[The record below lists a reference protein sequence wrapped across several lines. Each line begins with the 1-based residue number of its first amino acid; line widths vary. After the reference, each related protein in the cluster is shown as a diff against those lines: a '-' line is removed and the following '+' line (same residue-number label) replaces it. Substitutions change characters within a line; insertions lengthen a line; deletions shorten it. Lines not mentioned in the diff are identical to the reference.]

1 MTTLVHA
8 TFLLL
13 YSATDLRSR

>member
-1 MTTLVHA
+1 MELISW

-13 YSATDLRSR
+13 YSA